1 MALVVKDRVQETST
15 TTGTGTLTLSGA
27 ASGYQ
32 SFSSAIGNGNTTYY
46 AISSGTDWEVGVG
59 TVGSGTLSRD
69 TVLESSNAGSLVD
82 FSAGVKTVFC
92 TYPAERSVN
101 TEDIGVS
108 IQAYDADTAKYDAT
122 TANFTG
128 TLQNGGSNVLVD
140 TDIGSTV
147 EAYDSTILK
156 SASIG
161 VTVQAYDADTAKYD
175 DATANFTG
183 TLQNGGSN
191 VVVDTDIGS
200 TVQGYDADT
209 AKYDDTTANFTGT
222 LQNGGSNVVV
232 DTDIG
237 STVQAYDA
245 DTTKNDVAN
254 TFTANQIIS
263 VTDNTNAALRITQ
276 AGTGDALL
284 VEDEANPD
292 SSPFVIK
299 NDGKVGIGVSVPS
312 YPLDITLLEATSR
325 VNSTQAGKG
334 AMRLATTTTGTLHVG
349 KDYEGSSGWF
359 GNGGE
364 YIVAGT
370 GNYPMDFW
378 TNTVKRLSILGNG
391 NVNFAGTSQRIQG
404 DFTNASPDINV
415 RTMFQTN
422 VTNGNSIVTII
433 PNGTSQIAQIQLNN
447 NSDPAN
453 GSALQ
458 VSAQGTAVTLNS
470 NSFGTGTALPIS
482 FLISSIEVA
491 RINTNRDFQFNSG
504 YGSVATAYGCRAW
517 VNFDGTSNATN
528 LTGTYS
534 QTGTT
539 VTVTIT
545 GHGYIT
551 GNKAFLDFTSGTA
564 VDGLYEV
571 TVTDANTFTV
581 TQASRTTSGNVTDR
595 RSNIRASGNVSSV
608 ADNGTGDYT
617 VNFTNAMPDANYA
630 ASGMCQ
636 GTSNGY
642 VQEPTT
648 QSKTSSSLRVLTVS
662 NGNAVFDAANAY
674 VAIFR

>member
-1 MALVVKDRVQETST
+1 MALVVKDRVQETSS

-46 AISSGTDWEVGVG
+46 AISNGTDWEVGVG

-82 FSAGVKTVFC
+82 FIAGVKTVFC

-108 IQAYDADTAKYDAT
+108 IQAYDADTAKYDDA

-200 TVQGYDADT
+200 TVQAYDADT

-237 STVQAYDA
+237 STVQAYDSNLTSFVGTFTLP
-245 DTTKNDVAN
+245 TTDGTANQVMKTDGAGNIGFTTITAGDAYVGSTN

-263 VTDNTNAALRITQ
+263 VTDNTNAALRVTQ
-276 AGTGDALL
+276 LGDGDALR

-292 SSPFVIK
+292 STPFVIK
-299 NDGKVGIGVSVPS
+299 NDGKVGIGVSTPS
-312 YPLDITLLEATSR
+312 YPLDITQLEAISR
-325 VNSTQAGKG
+325 IYSTQAGKG
-334 AMRLATTTTGTLHVG
+334 AMRLFSTTTGTMYVG
-349 KDYEGSSGWF
+349 KDYEGSSGWW
-359 GNGGE
+359 GSGGE
-364 YIVAGT
+364 YVIAGT
-370 GNYPMDFW
+370 GNYPIDFH
-378 TNTVKRLSILGNG
+378 TNSVKRMTISSSGGMSFGSTGTAYGTTGQVLTSNG
-391 NVNFAGTSQRIQG
+391 NAPPTWGAALTEASDAEYVTGTDNTKFLTPLVARSR
-404 DFTNASPDINV
+404 N
-415 RTMFQTN
+415 
-422 VTNGNSIVTII
+422 IV
-433 PNGTSQIAQIQLNN
+433 
-447 NSDPAN
+447 
-453 GSALQ
+453 
-458 VSAQGTAVTLNS
+458 QGTAVASTSGTSIDFTSIPSWVKRITVMFNGVS
-470 NSFGTGTALPIS
+470 TNGSSVPQMQIGDSGGVETTSYNSFGTSSAITSGFALN
-482 FLISSIEVA
+482 
-491 RINTNRDFQFNSG
+491 NTSNSG
-504 YGSVATAYGCRAW
+504 ASVTYFGFATIVLLGSNTWAYSAALGINAGGAAP
-517 VNFDGTSNATN
+517 FYAGGTKTLSDI
-528 LTGTYS
+528 LDRVRI
-534 QTGTT
+534 TT
-539 VTVTIT
+539 V
-545 GHGYIT
+545 
-551 GNKAFLDFTSGTA
+551 NGTDTFDA
-564 VDGLYEV
+564 GSINILYE
-571 TVTDANTFTV
+571 
-581 TQASRTTSGNVTDR
+581 
-595 RSNIRASGNVSSV
+595 
-608 ADNGTGDYT
+608 
-617 VNFTNAMPDANYA
+617 
-630 ASGMCQ
+630 
-636 GTSNGY
+636 
-642 VQEPTT
+642 
-648 QSKTSSSLRVLTVS
+648 
-662 NGNAVFDAANAY
+662 
-674 VAIFR
+674 

>member
-46 AISSGTDWEVGVG
+46 AISNGTDWEVGVG

-82 FSAGVKTVFC
+82 FIAGVKTVFC

-108 IQAYDADTAKYDAT
+108 IQAYDADTAKYDDT

-200 TVQGYDADT
+200 TVQAYDADT
-209 AKYDDTTANFTGT
+209 AKYDDATANFTGT

-237 STVQAYDA
+237 STVQAYDSNLTSFVGTFTLP
-245 DTTKNDVAN
+245 TTDGTANQVMKTDGSGNIGFTTITAGDAYVGSTN

-292 SSPFVIK
+292 STPFVVK
-299 NDGKVGIGVSVPS
+299 NDGKVGIGVSTPS

-325 VNSTQAGKG
+325 IYSTQAGKG

-364 YIVAGT
+364 YIIAGT
-370 GNYPMDFW
+370 GNYPMDFY
-378 TNTVKRLSILGNG
+378 TNTTKRFSIKADGKAVFGASQQTGFVSTVEGLQLVGTAGPNSSYAQYRFTNDSG
-391 NVNFAGTSQRIQG
+391 GANCRLYKSRGTSAGSFAAVQLNDVLG
-404 DFTNASPDINV
+404 HFGTYGTDGINWYGTAAIETLV
-415 RTMFQTN
+415 DGTVSTGIVPSRMEFKTSNTAGSIDVVGVFK
-422 VTNGNSIVTII
+422 TNG
-433 PNGTSQIAQIQLNN
+433 
-447 NSDPAN
+447 
-453 GSALQ
+453 
-458 VSAQGTAVTLNS
+458 
-470 NSFGTGTALPIS
+470 
-482 FLISSIEVA
+482 
-491 RINTNRDFQFNSG
+491 DFQFNSG
-504 YGSVATAYGCRAW
+504 YGSSATAYGCRAW
-517 VNFDGTSNATN
+517 VNFNG
-528 LTGTYS
+528 TGT
-534 QTGTT
+534 
-539 VTVTIT
+539 V
-545 GHGYIT
+545 
-551 GNKAFLDFTSGTA
+551 A
-564 VDGLYEV
+564 
-571 TVTDANTFTV
+571 
-581 TQASRTTSGNVTDR
+581 
-595 RSNIRASGNVSSV
+595 IRASGNVSSIT
-608 ADNGTGDYT
+608 DNGTGNYT
-617 VNFTNAMPDANYA
+617 VNFTTAMPDANYSA
-630 ASGMCQ
+630 VALAK
-636 GTSNGY
+636 ND
-642 VQEPTT
+642 
-648 QSKTSSSLRVLTVS
+648 
-662 NGNAVFDAANAY
+662 GNADVEAAAAYTTTTFRFQITRFNVGGVDASFCNVSVF
-674 VAIFR
+674 R

>member
-46 AISSGTDWEVGVG
+46 AISNGTDWEVGVG

-69 TVLESSNAGSLVD
+69 TVLESSNAGLLVD
-82 FSAGVKTVFC
+82 FSTGVKTVFC

-200 TVQGYDADT
+200 TVQAYDADT

-254 TFTANQIIS
+254 TFTATNTFTANQIIS

-292 SSPFVIK
+292 STPFVIK

-325 VNSTQAGKG
+325 IYSTQAGKG
-334 AMRLATTTTGTLHVG
+334 AMRLFSTTTGTMYVG
-349 KDYEGSSGWF
+349 KDYEGSSGWW

-364 YIVAGT
+364 YVVAGT
-370 GNYPMDFW
+370 GNYPMDFH
-378 TNTVKRLSILGNG
+378 TNSVKRMSITGAGGVSFGSSGTAYGTTGQVLTSNG
-391 NVNFAGTSQRIQG
+391 NAPPTWGAGATASS
-404 DFTNASPDINV
+404 NAEY
-415 RTMFQTN
+415 
-422 VTNGNSIVTII
+422 VTGTDNTTFLTPLVARSRNIV
-433 PNGTSQIAQIQLNN
+433 
-447 NSDPAN
+447 
-453 GSALQ
+453 
-458 VSAQGTAVTLNS
+458 QGTAVASTSGTSIDFTSIPSWVKRITVMFNGVSTNGTSEWLIQLGDSGGIENTGYASGSSYNS
-470 NSFGTGTALPIS
+470 AD
-482 FLISSIEVA
+482 
-491 RINTNRDFQFNSG
+491 DF
-504 YGSVATAYGCRAW
+504 ATAGYLILFAI
-517 VNFDGTSNATN
+517 NATN
-528 LTGTYS
+528 TYS
-534 QTGTT
+534 GSFELTNLSGNTWVISGNITNSSSAVWSSAGSKTLSATLDRFRITT
-539 VTVTIT
+539 L
-545 GHGYIT
+545 GG
-551 GNKAFLDFTSGTA
+551 
-564 VDGLYEV
+564 
-571 TVTDANTFTV
+571 ANTFDLG
-581 TQASRTTSGNVTDR
+581 SI
-595 RSNIRASGNVSSV
+595 NIL
-608 ADNGTGDYT
+608 Y
-617 VNFTNAMPDANYA
+617 
-630 ASGMCQ
+630 
-636 GTSNGY
+636 
-642 VQEPTT
+642 E
-648 QSKTSSSLRVLTVS
+648 
-662 NGNAVFDAANAY
+662 
-674 VAIFR
+674 